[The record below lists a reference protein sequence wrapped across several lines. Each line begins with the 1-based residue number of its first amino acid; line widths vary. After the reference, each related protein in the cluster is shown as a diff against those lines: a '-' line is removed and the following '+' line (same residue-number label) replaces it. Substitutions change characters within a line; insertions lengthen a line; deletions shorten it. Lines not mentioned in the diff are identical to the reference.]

1 MKHRTGLV
9 IGKFMPPHAGHLQLI
24 DYARSQ
30 VEQLFVVLFTKQAE
44 PIPADLRL
52 AWLREL
58 LPGVT
63 ICHVD
68 RELKVDFD
76 DPAAWAFWVSAIR
89 DVLPADPDLVFSS
102 EAYGDELARRLGAR
116 HVLVDPAR
124 RAVPVSATQIRQNPL
139 AHWEAIP
146 PPVRPYYVRRVAI
159 IGAECTGKTT
169 LARALAEHFQTVW
182 VPEAAREYL
191 LARGG
196 VCTPE
201 DMLIIAREQAGQ
213 EEALARQANRL
224 LFCDTDLMTT
234 RLWHERY
241 FGPCPPEI
249 QRLADERRAH
259 LYLLSAPDVPW
270 VADGL
275 RDSPHYRQWFHERF
289 QSELSA
295 RGLAY
300 GVLTGSLQLRLAAAV
315 SQVAPLLNADKTV

>member
-1 MKHRTGLV
+1 LKPSTGLV

-24 DYARSQ
+24 AYAQSQ
-30 VEQLFVVLFTKQAE
+30 VDQLFVVLFTKQAE
-44 PIPADLRL
+44 PIPAALRL

-63 ICHVD
+63 IYHID
-68 RELKVDFD
+68 REFKVDFD
-76 DPAAWAFWVSAIR
+76 DPEAWAFWVRAIR
-89 DVLPADPDLVFSS
+89 DVLPAGPDLVLSS

-124 RAVPVSATQIRQNPL
+124 CAVPVSATQIRQDPL

-146 PPVRPYYVRRVAI
+146 PPVRPYYVRRMAI

-182 VPEAAREYL
+182 VPEVARAYL

-196 VCTPE
+196 ACTP
-201 DMLIIAREQAGQ
+201 DDLLIIAREQAGQ
-213 EEALARQANRL
+213 EEALARKANRL
-224 LFCDTDLMTT
+224 LICDTDLMTT

-249 QRLADERRAH
+249 QRLAGERRAH

-289 QSELSA
+289 QGELSA
-295 RGLAY
+295 RGLPHS
-300 GVLTGSLQLRLAAAV
+300 VLTGSLQQRLAAAI
-315 SQVAPLLNADKTV
+315 SHVAPLLNAHESV